1 MNQQRWKDYLELVGI
16 AAIVAS
22 LAFVALEIRQN
33 TDAVRSTIIQSVSQ
47 QSFEA
52 IALAIN
58 NEYLRDALD
67 AERAGNASPKQI
79 REMDRYYTALMR
91 VQLNRYMQTKIGVI
105 ERELVLEVGGR
116 AAIYS
121 RKDFRDYWSRNKNE
135 YSNGFQNFVEQILI
149 VAQPDSDEP
158 QE

>member
-1 MNQQRWKDYLELVGI
+1 MNQKPLKDYLELVGI

-47 QSFEA
+47 QSFDA
-52 IALAIN
+52 VALSIN
-58 NEYLRDALD
+58 NEYLRDAQD
-67 AERAGNASPKQI
+67 AARVGNASPKQI
-79 REMDRYYTALMR
+79 QEMDRYYTAIMR

-116 AAIYS
+116 SGIYS
-121 RKDFRDYWSRNKNE
+121 RQGFRDYWSRNKND
-135 YSNGFQNFVEQILI
+135 YSKGFQNFMEQYLMGTP
-149 VAQPDSDEP
+149 PDSNDL